1 MLSSFQCTQHLPP
14 WLILHNFII
23 LMLSCGTV
31 SLISFW
37 VVYYEC
43 IETQLTSVCWLCI
56 LLLCWI
62 HLFIVTQ
69 FVCVCN
75 PHGFTLITYDI
86 CEQSSFYFFIY
97 NLDAFYFFFLP
108 KIALATISN
117 TILNRSGKS
126 RHSHFLPEITGK
138 AFYHSPLNM
147 STVDFSQMSFIVLR

>member
-97 NLDAFYFFFLP
+97 NLDAFISFSCLKLLWLGFLILFSIEVAKAGILIFFL
-108 KIALATISN
+108 KLQ
-117 TILNRSGKS
+117 GKLS
-126 RHSHFLPEITGK
+126 IIHH
-138 AFYHSPLNM
+138 
-147 STVDFSQMSFIVLR
+147 